1 MKKTLLL
8 LIFGLSLTTYS
19 QDIEKMDKKE
29 LRIAL
34 KISNASKDS
43 VISIKNDKD
52 KELAKLNQNLIICKD
67 SIKAQKARIT
77 SLISLKKQS
86 DENSKILSKTLAVLK
101 DSIGKLN
108 LEILDI
114 EKELK
119 ISDIRRRYDMYEL
132 SGEDYVD
139 IMNMDWDEDKFYTQK
154 KHNENINLIEYDA
167 KKDIASLKKMF
178 LNNLVDGTYVL
189 YNTNAFEP
197 TNINKKLTIKLVGN
211 DEIYINKN
219 ENYKFTKSIKGDKI
233 ILSFG
238 QYGEE
243 EGDWHGG
250 GEIIISNSQVKYK
263 SLDGP
268 EANEISNYQ
277 KVK

>member
-1 MKKTLLL
+1 MKNTILL
-8 LIFGLSLTTYS
+8 LILSLSLTTYS

-29 LRIAL
+29 LRITL
-34 KISNASKDS
+34 KNSNASKDS
-43 VISIKNDKD
+43 VISINSNKD
-52 KELAKLNQNLIICKD
+52 KEIAMLNQNLIATKD
-67 SIKAQKARIT
+67 SIKAQKVKIS
-77 SLISLKKQS
+77 SLLSLKKQN
-86 DENSKILSKTLAVLK
+86 DENSKVLSKTVAVLK
-101 DSIGKLN
+101 DSISKLN
-108 LEILDI
+108 SEILDI

-119 ISDIRRRYDMYEL
+119 ISYIRRRYDMYEL

-139 IMNMDWDEDKFYTQK
+139 IMNMDWDEDKFYAQK
-154 KHNENINLIEYDA
+154 KHNENINLVEYDA
-167 KKDIASLKKMF
+167 KKDIASLKKMS

-197 TNINKKLTIKLVGN
+197 TNINKKLTLKLVGN

-238 QYGEE
+238 EYGEE

>member
-1 MKKTLLL
+1 MKNTILL
-8 LIFGLSLTTYS
+8 LILNLSLNTYS

-34 KISNASKDS
+34 KISNTGKDS
-43 VISIKNDKD
+43 VISINNDKD
-52 KELAKLNQNLIICKD
+52 KELSKLNQNLIIYKD
-67 SIKAQKARIT
+67 SLKVQKAKIT

-86 DENSKILSKTLAVLK
+86 DENSKILSKTVAALK

-114 EKELK
+114 VKELK
-119 ISDIRRRYDMYEL
+119 ISDITRRYDMYEL

-139 IMNMDWDEDKFYTQK
+139 IMNMDWDEDKFYAQK
-154 KHNENINLIEYDA
+154 KHNENKNLTEYDA
-167 KKDIASLKKMF
+167 KKDIASLKKMS

-219 ENYKFTKSIKGDKI
+219 ESYKFTKSIKGDKI

-243 EGDWHGG
+243 DWQGG
-250 GEIIISNSQVKYK
+250 GEIIISNGQVKYK